1 MIFHFTKQKPEGFCK
16 VTSDFNKGITHQLF
30 FFIIQLMQVNPHKA
44 SYLAAN
50 TTTSLELI
58 HLTPSTN
65 SLQHTDIYLV
75 EASNKEHFQ
84 CFSAC
89 VAVENNLRAE
99 TQQISLKLCKMKL
112 NATQSCD
119 KKKVTT
125 SQLNRQEQRQEQE
138 QKNPQNLEKNQ
149 PEKAGSIKHT
159 LMWMR
164 TK

>member
-50 TTTSLELI
+50 TTSLELI

-112 NATQSCD
+112 NATQSWD
-119 KKKVTT
+119 KKKK
-125 SQLNRQEQRQEQE
+125 SPLHNSIGRNRDRN
-138 QKNPQNLEKNQ
+138 KNKKIHKTLRKINLKKQ
-149 PEKAGSIKHT
+149 AA
-159 LMWMR
+159 
-164 TK
+164 

>member
-50 TTTSLELI
+50 TTSLELI

-112 NATQSCD
+112 NATQSWD
-119 KKKVTT
+119 KKKK
-125 SQLNRQEQRQEQE
+125 SPLHNSIGRNRVRN
-138 QKNPQNLEKNQ
+138 KNKKIHKTLRKINLKKQ
-149 PEKAGSIKHT
+149 AA
-159 LMWMR
+159 
-164 TK
+164 

>member
-112 NATQSCD
+112 NATQSWD
-119 KKKVTT
+119 KKKSHHFTT
-125 SQLNRQEQRQEQE
+125 QQ
-138 QKNPQNLEKNQ
+138 
-149 PEKAGSIKHT
+149 AGIESGT
-159 LMWMR
+159 R
-164 TK
+164 TKKSTKP

>member
-112 NATQSCD
+112 NATQSWD
-119 KKKVTT
+119 KKKSHHFTT
-125 SQLNRQEQRQEQE
+125 QQ
-138 QKNPQNLEKNQ
+138 
-149 PEKAGSIKHT
+149 AGIET
-159 LMWMR
+159 GTR
-164 TK
+164 TKKSTKP

>member
-16 VTSDFNKGITHQLF
+16 VTSDFNKGITHQLFF

-112 NATQSCD
+112 NATQSWD
-119 KKKVTT
+119 KKKK
-125 SQLNRQEQRQEQE
+125 SPLHNSIGRNRDRN
-138 QKNPQNLEKNQ
+138 KNKKIHKTLRKINLKKQ
-149 PEKAGSIKHT
+149 AA
-159 LMWMR
+159 
-164 TK
+164 